1 MALKAK
7 QSAFVEEYL
16 VDLNG
21 TRAAIRAGYS
31 AKTANEQASR
41 LLANVSVQES
51 IQEAMAQRSKR
62 VQRTADDVLADLALI
77 KSNAMQIV
85 PDRDGNMVMIDR
97 PSAIKTLELEGRHRA
112 MWTDKSEITG
122 KDGAALIVEIVR
134 YGTNTA
140 T

>member
-1 MALKAK
+1 MALTAK

-51 IQEAMAQRSKR
+51 IQDAMAQRSKR

-77 KSNAMQIV
+77 KSNAMQIFR
-85 PDRDGNMVMIDR
+85 DRDGNMVMIDR

>member
-1 MALKAK
+1 MALTAK
-7 QSAFVEEYL
+7 QSAFVDEYL

-21 TRAAIRAGYS
+21 TQAAIRAGYS

-41 LLANVSVQES
+41 LLANVSLQES

-77 KSNAMQIV
+77 KADAMKIV
-85 PDRDGNMVMIDR
+85 ADRDGNMVMIDR

-134 YGTNTA
+134 YGDVSKL
-140 T
+140 